1 MLEPDTTDVAMPAVQ
16 LRVLSWGSEDAPIAL
31 CLRGFPDTAYG
42 RRKVA
47 PMLVDAAGGL
57 SHGGAD
63 RP

>member
-1 MLEPDTTDVAMPAVQ
+1 MPAVQ